1 MLNFYPK
8 MYYSG
13 GGGGGGGDAGGGG
26 AGGSSG
32 GAAGSGVG
40 GAAGSGGGIG
50 GLRVNNV
57 CGEGGRNAYNG
68 SVFFDGNYSFLSLDS
83 GAVPSFGTDSF
94 TIEFW
99 INQGV
104 NTSDYTIL
112 ISLYASTN
120 AKRFEVA
127 FHSGTIQV
135 YTDTGAWRDTGYAPV
150 SGVFEH
156 IAFQRDSSG
165 NTLKMYANGVE
176 TWSVSNTRD
185 YDEPWSTKIGS
196 YNLSSTGHF
205 QGYISNL
212 RICAAHLIYFS
223 NYFSPPTSPLTLHYT
238 NEINRTVLLC
248 CQNSDNALEEKTGKT
263 FTGYG
268 RHADTSVELVTNGG
282 PTTNVTGWTAN
293 RGTVEYENGQ
303 IKQTRSGG
311 TGFGSYATITNAVIG
326 QRYRL
331 SAQIRSVSS
340 RCDLYVTTAIESGS
354 LLGLSGTAGE
364 TVDVTG
370 VFTATATTLYVFTAI
385 DGDGHVGYYNRVSV
399 KAVDTGIA
407 PKIIPPF
414 GTDNGLTFGGAINM
428 SSSAYMCFPTG
439 RTEERGRGRGV
450 LSGGRNDH
458 AMQFINIQSQGN
470 SIIFGDSVT
479 GGGVEGFAVGSS
491 TRGLFAGNYPTI
503 GNVIEFITFATT
515 SNGTDFGDMTTARRS
530 GAGAGNQ
537 TRGLFGGGLNQSGT
551 TLNTIEFSTI
561 ASLGNSTDFGDMT
574 QARDQLAGVS
584 DTTRAVF
591 AGGVEQ
597 GGSQHNIIGFVT
609 IATTGNA
616 QDFGD
621 MTGVNT
627 GSSGSSDSTRGVITV
642 GYTAPNFL
650 DRIDFIT
657 IQSAGNATDF
667 GDLILARY
675 LSANMSNSTRAVIA
689 GGATPSAQNTIDF
702 VTIATTGN
710 ADDFG
715 DLIGGANFVLHGT
728 SDSHGGL
735 S

>member
-1 MLNFYPK
+1 MAN
-8 MYYSG
+8 
-13 GGGGGGGDAGGGG
+13 
-26 AGGSSG
+26 
-32 GAAGSGVG
+32 
-40 GAAGSGGGIG
+40 
-50 GLRVNNV
+50 LRTNNL
-57 CGEGGRNAYNG
+57 CGQGGRNAYNG

-165 NTLKMYANGVE
+165 NTLKMYANGE
-176 TWSVSNTRD
+176 EKWSVSNTRD

-212 RICAAHLIYFS
+212 RICAGHLIYFS
-223 NYFSPPTSPLTLHYT
+223 NYFTPPTSPLTAHFT
-238 NEINRTVLLC
+238 NSSNRTVLLC
-248 CQNSDNALEEKTGKT
+248 CQNSDNPLEDNSASIPGESIPQTI
-263 FTGYG
+263 TGYG

-331 SAQIRSVSS
+331 SAQVRSVSS

-364 TVDVTG
+364 TVDLTG
-370 VFTATATTLYVFTAI
+370 VFTATATTLYVFTAVDN
-385 DGDGHVGYYNRVSV
+385 DGDVGYYNRVSV
-399 KAVDTGIA
+399 KAADYGDA
-407 PKIIPPF
+407 PKVLPPF
-414 GTDNGLTFGGAINM
+414 GTDNGVTFDGAISMN
-428 SSSAYMCFPTG
+428 SSSYMCFPTG

-450 LSGGRNDH
+450 IMGGVTHTPTPNSYMSQIDFLTIPTMGNSQLFGDLSFGSRDGAGAVSSTIRAIYAGGMGPASEVATNS
-458 AMQFINIQSQGN
+458 MSFITIPTQGN
-470 SIIFGDSVT
+470 GTDYGDLTAVRRQAEGCSN
-479 GGGVEGFAVGSS
+479 GV
-491 TRGLFAGNYPTI
+491 RGLFMGGENDTPSSSTHKD
-503 GNVIEFITFATT
+503 VI
-515 SNGTDFGDMTTARRS
+515 DFC
-530 GAGAGNQ
+530 
-537 TRGLFGGGLNQSGT
+537 
-551 TLNTIEFSTI
+551 
-561 ASLGNSTDFGDMT
+561 
-574 QARDQLAGVS
+574 
-584 DTTRAVF
+584 
-591 AGGVEQ
+591 
-597 GGSQHNIIGFVT
+597 T

-616 QDFGD
+616 
-621 MTGVNT
+621 
-627 GSSGSSDSTRGVITV
+627 S
-642 GYTAPNFL
+642 
-650 DRIDFIT
+650 
-657 IQSAGNATDF
+657 DF
-667 GDLILARY
+667 GDLTEARDGGGVC
-675 LSANMSNSTRAVIA
+675 SSPIRGVCGGGVHSGNSDV
-689 GGATPSAQNTIDF
+689 IDF

-710 ADDFG
+710 ATDFGNLTFARVGATGCASATRGLFMGGRVAPNNKSEIDYITIASTGNALDFG
-715 DLIGGANFVLHGT
+715 DLQQQRIQASATASQTRGVHIGGNPGSSPNNFTNMQFVTIASLGNA
-728 SDSHGGL
+728 SDFGDTFAARSRRSASDCHGGL

>member
-68 SVFFDGNYSFLSLDS
+68 SVFFDGNNSFLSLDS

-354 LLGLSGTAGE
+354 LLGLFGTAGE

-370 VFTATATTLYVFTAI
+370 VFTATATTLYVFTAVDN
-385 DGDGHVGYYNRVSV
+385 DGDVGYYNRVSV
-399 KAVDTGIA
+399 KAADYGDA
-407 PKIIPPF
+407 PKVIPPF
-414 GTDNGLTFGGAINM
+414 GTDNGVTFGGAISMN
-428 SSSAYMCFPTG
+428 SSSYMCFPTG
-439 RTEERGRGRGV
+439 RTEERGRGRAIW
-450 LSGGRNDH
+450 GGGSASPNEQDVMDYLH
-458 AMQFINIQSQGN
+458 IQSSGTAIDFGN
-470 SIIFGDSVT
+470 LSDSRNEVR
-479 GGGVEGFAVGSS
+479 ACGSS
-491 TRGLFAGNYPTI
+491 TRGVWAGGRSPHPSVTDVMDFVEIVTTANAVDFGNLTVARAAVAAVSNQTRGCFMAGFGPSNRNEIDYITI
-503 GNVIEFITFATT
+503 ASVGNAI
-515 SNGTDFGDMTTARRS
+515 DFGDMLGTYQAQGRAMS
-530 GAGAGNQ
+530 P
-537 TRGLFGGGLNQSGT
+537 TRGLAAGNYGASNL
-551 TLNTIEFSTI
+551 IEYITI
-561 ASLGNSTDFGDMT
+561 ATTGNSTDFGDRT
-574 QARDQLAGVS
+574 VAAYSATGTS
-584 DTTRAVF
+584 DNTRGVF
-591 AGGVEQ
+591 AGGDGTPNTTNV
-597 GGSQHNIIGFVT
+597 IDFVT
-609 IATTGNA
+609 MATT
-616 QDFGD
+616 
-621 MTGVNT
+621 
-627 GSSGSSDSTRGVITV
+627 
-642 GYTAPNFL
+642 
-650 DRIDFIT
+650 
-657 IQSAGNATDF
+657 GNATDF
-667 GDLILARY
+667 GDLITANGSSLA
-675 LSANMSNSTRAVIA
+675 ATSNSIIGCI
-689 GGATPSAQNTIDF
+689 GGGQSNTNTIEK
-702 VTIATTGN
+702 IIIQTTGD
-710 ADDFG
+710 AVDYG
-715 DLIGGANFVLHGT
+715 DLSVGRSQLGAT

-735 S
+735 